1 MPMYVLGGYQE
12 QRTRQRATELR
23 LFSLLVIAGGLAA
36 YLIMGERRV
45 SELYDAA
52 LTFVGSYL

>member
-12 QRTRQRATELR
+12 QRTRTRATELR
-23 LFSLLVIAGGLAA
+23 LFTLFLIAAGLAA
-36 YLIMGERRV
+36 FLIMGERRV